1 MQPGPGRPLQAAFV
15 LGAAGAFGALLWT
28 VMLHLLSKGGLPST
42 DRLVPLLLPAAL
54 GSIALGFGCG
64 LWIGRRRRMA
74 QDMAIAAAGQAQ
86 AAQAAQ
92 AARIQADL
100 HRAAE
105 RAEAETRRVA
115 LLMDTAAPGAALFD
129 AAHRLMAW
137 SRGFAALV
145 EVPDVALHPG
155 LTLAELV
162 RLQPASPTRKMSRH
176 GIESGIAGAAR
187 RQRGDGSHVEDRWS
201 PAAEGGMLLTCR
213 PAEAPRRG
221 VPLSARALAALCEEE
236 VRTRL
241 PRLQAAVAAGDAA
254 AARMEAHA
262 IRGVAG
268 SFGLDALAE
277 ALLTLETAARAGDL
291 AALVAASAGLPQLA
305 EADLRHLA
313 RQPA

>member
-1 MQPGPGRPLQAAFV
+1 MQLGPGRPPQAAFV

-28 VMLHLLSKGGLPST
+28 VMLHLLAKGGVPAT
-42 DRLVPLLLPAAL
+42 DRLVLLLLPAAL
-54 GSIALGFGCG
+54 ASIALGFGCG
-64 LWIGRRRRMA
+64 FWVGRRRRIEK
-74 QDMAIAAAGQAQ
+74 DMTIAAAAQTQ
-86 AAQAAQ
+86 AAK
-92 AARIQADL
+92 IEADL

-105 RAEAETRRVA
+105 RAEAETRRIA
-115 LLMDTAAPGAALFD
+115 LLLDSAAPGAALFD
-129 AAHRLMAW
+129 ATHRLLAW

-145 EVPDVALHPG
+145 EVPDAALHPG
-155 LTLAELV
+155 LILADLV

-176 GIESGIAGAAR
+176 GIESGVAGAAR

-201 PAAEGGMLLTCR
+201 PGAEGGMLLTCR
-213 PAEAPRRG
+213 PAEAPRQAM
-221 VPLSARALAALCEEE
+221 PLSASALAALCAEE

-241 PRLQAAVAAGDAA
+241 PRLQAAIVAGDAA

-291 AALVAASAGLPQLA
+291 TALAAASAGLPQLA